1 MVHQDCRLSERRFD
15 FHDMRVSGEKTALVQ
30 IATLRAL
37 DPRGGYSVGA
47 PGGLRRGFHVALD
60 YERNFSPHRPL
71 ADRIRHTNLEAV
83 EPLARI
89 GVRKGNAA
97 AQRWRAAG
105 RCGKA
110 FQGASGGADAAG
122 SHQGNGNIDQD
133 RKADAADRW
142 HRAAARNAVLF
153 AD

>member
-37 DPRGGYSVGA
+37 DPR
-47 PGGLRRGFHVALD
+47 
-60 YERNFSPHRPL
+60 
-71 ADRIRHTNLEAV
+71 
-83 EPLARI
+83 ARI
-89 GVRKGNAA
+89 SSEHHEAFGEVSMLPWTTREISLLIGLWPTASATQISKRLNRSRGSVCGKAMRL
-97 AQRWRAAG
+97 RWRAAG